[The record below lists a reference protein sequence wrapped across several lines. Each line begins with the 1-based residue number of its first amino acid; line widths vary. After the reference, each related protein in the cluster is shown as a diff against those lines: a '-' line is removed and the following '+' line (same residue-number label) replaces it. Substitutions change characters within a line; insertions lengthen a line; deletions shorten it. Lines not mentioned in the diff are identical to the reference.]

1 MITCAYIGLSVL
13 ISQNIILLCRNTKLM
28 QIDEMRAFS
37 CIFNI
42 AMITIGILGIIGLAT
57 M

>member
-13 ISQNIILLCRNTKLM
+13 ISQNVTLLCKNTQLM
-28 QIDEMRAFS
+28 KENEMSAFS

-42 AMITIGILGIIGLAT
+42 AMIILGILGIIGLAT

>member
-13 ISQNIILLCRNTKLM
+13 ISQNITLLCRNTKLM

>member
-13 ISQNIILLCRNTKLM
+13 ISQNVVLLCKNTQLM
-28 QIDEMRAFS
+28 KENEMYTFS
-37 CIFNI
+37 CIFDF
-42 AMITIGILGIIGLAT
+42 AMITLGILGIIGLAT